1 MNLFRLTVTWASERS
16 APNASGAGPST
27 EFAQITNP
35 KTITATRKNPS
46 RRGFANFIPSPGV
59 ISPWP
64 KFHRTFSRLI
74 FLSTCF
80 AGWDDRNT
88 ESMVHSPSDKE
99 RRAQTSRPNCEWN
112 ISAGLFQKL
121 SDPGRQLL
129 WASGSPNPARGTAG
143 NCLILRGSA
152 YSLEAHNDR
161 KRLNRGLLKRDHRSL
176 RQPMVDSRTRRGTRP
191 GIKIR
196 PRHPP

>member
-1 MNLFRLTVTWASERS
+1 MNLSKLTVTWASERS

-27 EFAQITNP
+27 EFAQTTNP

-88 ESMVHSPSDKE
+88 ESMVHSPFDKKHH
-99 RRAQTSRPNCEWN
+99 AQTSRPNCEWN

-121 SDPGRQLL
+121 SDRGRQLL
-129 WASGSPNPARGTAG
+129 WASGSPNPAQGMAG
-143 NCLILRGSA
+143 NCLIPLELA
-152 YSLEAHNDR
+152 YSLEAHNDPR
-161 KRLNRGLLKRDHRSL
+161 PLNIGHSKRDHRSL
-176 RQPMVDSRTRRGTRP
+176 RQPTVDSRTRRGATP
-191 GIKIR
+191 GIKIH
-196 PRHPP
+196 PRHPL